1 MALCIKERIF
11 SWSESY
17 DVFDENETLLYTVRG
32 EVFSLGHKIHI
43 LNAKGEE
50 VAYIHEKVW
59 SFLKK
64 YELYLHGELKGT
76 IKEKFSF
83 IHPKFAVDFLDCRI
97 EGDILGWNYQMFKKD
112 VPMAMIQRKILSW
125 GNVFYLSYTDPEDEL
140 AVLALAIAVDC
151 SEHDNEAEAIS
162 SASYY
167 Y

>member
-64 YELYLHGELKGT
+64 YELYLHAKH
-76 IKEKFSF
+76 SF
-83 IHPKFAVDFLDCRI
+83 TQEDGLHEDHP
-97 EGDILGWNYQMFKKD
+97 
-112 VPMAMIQRKILSW
+112 
-125 GNVFYLSYTDPEDEL
+125 
-140 AVLALAIAVDC
+140 
-151 SEHDNEAEAIS
+151 
-162 SASYY
+162 
-167 Y
+167 